1 MKSYSYILVFFVIFT
16 ACKSSYEKVRTSNDS
31 TLIHKA
37 ANEYYA
43 KKDNVRAQAL
53 FENILTAYRGQKEAE
68 EIYFKYAYCHYYVR
82 EFDMASHLFKNF
94 TNTFVNSPK
103 KEEAEYM
110 AVYSIY
116 KTSPSYRLDQSGTEK
131 AIEGFQTF
139 ANNNPESSRVA
150 ECNKLI
156 DELRGKLEKKL
167 FEQGKLYL
175 DLRNYQSAVNSFESL
190 ISEFPETKNHQEV
203 RYLIIKSHYDL
214 ANASIFEKQEE
225 RYKETEAKA
234 DAFIQKYKSG
244 KKVQEVRTIK
254 QNAIQKLKNPE
265 YDRYKNTS
273 SRN

>member
-1 MKSYSYILVFFVIFT
+1 
-16 ACKSSYEKVRTSNDS
+16 
-31 TLIHKA
+31 
-37 ANEYYA
+37 
-43 KKDNVRAQAL
+43 
-53 FENILTAYRGQKEAE
+53 
-68 EIYFKYAYCHYYVR
+68 
-82 EFDMASHLFKNF
+82 
-94 TNTFVNSPK
+94 
-103 KEEAEYM
+103 M